1 MEQPQHEAEQPQH
14 EAEEAEGE
22 IVTTKT
28 RRQCNSSYAMSE
40 EEDTDDDNDS
50 DFDPGAI
57 VDSDYDMNDGDD
69 DLYADNVDMDE
80 PEDKQVRGKQLGKD
94 SAKEKDSEKGKDKA
108 GDKGKEK
115 QEDELYESEG
125 DDLWPPDEDDE
136 ELYMKF
142 KSFREEDLNCPKFH
156 VGQVFQTVELLRTAI
171 K

>member
-1 MEQPQHEAEQPQH
+1 MAE
-14 EAEEAEGE
+14 
-22 IVTTKT
+22 
-28 RRQCNSSYAMSE
+28 E
-40 EEDTDDDNDS
+40 EEDTDDDNDSDDS

-57 VDSDYDMNDGDD
+57 VDSDHDMNVGDD

-80 PEDKQVRGKQLGKD
+80 PEDKQVRGKQSVKD
-94 SAKEKDSEKGKDKA
+94 SAKEKDSDKGKDKV

-115 QEDELYESEG
+115 QEDEIYESKG

-142 KSFREEDLNCPKFH
+142 NAFMEEDLHYPKFH

-171 K
+171 KEYCCKNRVDVKLHVNDKKD